1 MKWTKERKYTGYR
14 KLKFK
19 LYFRKK
25 HTFFI
30 DLKMTCLSYL

>member
-14 KLKFK
+14 KFKFK
-19 LYFRKK
+19 LYFTK
-25 HTFFI
+25 TYVFI